1 MSVAVGVDNVALS
14 NMFIANHINDIQS
27 DVIKAHKKRR
37 QKSIDMAKTSSLQ
50 ISAFVIGVLVNQLSV
65 MEAWSSGWGTFVF
78 GLIGLA
84 VWQLI
89 LRQLIIALVGYLSD
103 YDWMLGLEK
112 LNVVLV
118 VTLVVVVVSAGGGI
132 IINQALQTNQT
143 FFESIADL
151 TVFFIIVAV
160 IAFTA
165 SAATSIEY
173 APSTGKDLF
182 VVGGDWVRNHVRV
195 AHAAVTGNFAA
206 HEKQLYRS
214 GAFRTTSRL
223 V

>member
-1 MSVAVGVDNVALS
+1 MSVAVGVDNAALN
-14 NMFIANHINDIQS
+14 NMFMANHINEIQG

-78 GLIGLA
+78 GLVGLA

-89 LRQLIIALVGYLSD
+89 LRRLIIALVGYLSD

-165 SAATSIEY
+165 SAAASIEY
-173 APSTGKDLF
+173 VPSTDADPF
-182 VVGGDWVRNHVRV
+182 IAAGDWLRGHVRV
-195 AHAAVTGNFAA
+195 AHAAVTG
-206 HEKQLYRS
+206 HGKQPYRS
-214 GAFRTTSRL
+214 AAFRTAPRL
-223 V
+223 L